1 MIQDDVLHKA
11 RPVPLL
17 GRPRRWERL
26 LQKLRCR
33 SYFRGKEFTTDWTS
47 EHFALWHRVL
57 APLRDQPIR
66 ILEIG
71 SWEGRSAVFFLT
83 FFRRS
88 QIVCVD
94 TFVGNAEEQ
103 AYKLF
108 STAGVEARFDRN
120 LASFAGRV
128 EKIGSRSVS
137 ALQRLEQQGRRF
149 DLAYIDGSHLRD
161 DVTADS
167 LAVWRLLGPGGI
179 VIWDDYTFGLDLPPE
194 EQPQPAID
202 AFLAEHEGSLRLLAK
217 TKQVIVERVA

>member
-1 MIQDDVLHKA
+1 
-11 RPVPLL
+11 
-17 GRPRRWERL
+17 
-26 LQKLRCR
+26 
-33 SYFRGKEFTTDWTS
+33 
-47 EHFALWHRVL
+47 VL

-83 FFRRS
+83 FLPSLADRLRRHLR
-88 QIVCVD
+88 
-94 TFVGNAEEQ
+94 GNAEEQ

-128 EKIGSRSVS
+128 EKIKSQSSRRCSGWSSRDAGSIWPISTAATCATTSPPTR
-137 ALQRLEQQGRRF
+137 GG
-149 DLAYIDGSHLRD
+149 LA
-161 DVTADS
+161 AP
-167 LAVWRLLGPGGI
+167 GPGGI

-217 TKQVIVERVA
+217 TKQVIVERLALSAGSGRARMTAAAPVRAGCAAARLVSKHCAPAADLESIFIDRMQAAARPAAA